1 MRRVLILATLLWCGP
16 TVAAEQA
23 TTIDNESRRVQT
35 KIGVGGGYPEI
46 IALSVAIGVPN
57 RFEVEL
63 SGGAFIKRAT
73 GALRVGYP
81 WVIIGETHPGW
92 WLSLVLKAGLRYVWQ
107 ELWNLY
113 GEGGCIDGGYRT
125 TRGDEVNALG
135 LNGALSFESDYIIG
149 KRFGLILQ
157 LTAGATWLFAGQNE
171 SVEYDCD
178 MSSDEDIRI
187 AKDNSSWS
195 PDLRASLVFTF

>member
-1 MRRVLILATLLWCGP
+1 MKRVIFLATLLWCVP
-16 TVAAEQA
+16 AMAAEKPIA
-23 TTIDNESRRVQT
+23 ADNDSQRVQT
-35 KIGVGGGYPEI
+35 KIGIGGGYPEI

-57 RFEVEL
+57 RFEIEL

-81 WVIIGETHPGW
+81 WVIIGKTHPGW
-92 WLSLVLKAGLRYVWQ
+92 WLSLVPKAGLRYTWQ
-107 ELWNLY
+107 GLRNAY
-113 GEGGCIDGGYRT
+113 GDGACLDGGSRT

-135 LNGALSFESDYIIG
+135 LNGALSFEAGYIIG

-157 LTAGATWLFAGQNE
+157 LTAGATWLFAGRNE
-171 SVEYDCD
+171 AVEYTCD
-178 MSSDEDIRI
+178 TSTDEDIRI